1 MDVSCLLRAITL
13 APGVS
18 GWEDPVRDEIEKVF
32 RDAVPDASLEVDE
45 LGNLYVKVGERPR
58 AALIA
63 HMDEI
68 GFAVRSITE
77 GGLIYLEPVGGWDDR
92 VLLGER
98 VVIYGSGE
106 ELEGLDWRDRAVVGV
121 VGSKPIHYLRPEERD
136 KAPKVQDL
144 FVDLGLSNRSEVEKL
159 VRVGDLAHLYKDFT
173 PIPRSGSMAVASRGF
188 DDRAGCAAVILASK
202 ILAEMGVE
210 HYAVFTVQEEVG
222 ARGATVAGYK
232 LHQEGVRLAV
242 AIDVTHAG
250 GYPGLE
256 EKDCPIK
263 LGRGSVI
270 SRGPPIPS
278 SLSAAF
284 EDEARKRRVPYQLG
298 PEAGKTRTDLDVLQL
313 ARTGLRAMLISIPLK
328 YMHTTVEVVDLRDVE
343 SAAKVMA
350 YGVERALKS

>member
-1 MDVSCLLRAITL
+1 MVVYGLLRAITL

-18 GWEDPVRDEIEKVF
+18 GWEDPVRNEIEKVF
-32 RDAVPDASLEVDE
+32 RDAVPDASPDVDE

-58 AALIA
+58 VALIA

-68 GFAVRSITE
+68 GFAVKSITE

-136 KAPKVQDL
+136 KAPKIQDL
-144 FVDLGLSNRSEVEKL
+144 FVDLGLSSRSEVEKL
-159 VRVGDLAHLYKDFT
+159 VRIGDLAHLYKDFT
-173 PIPRSGSMAVASRGF
+173 PIPRSGSTTVASRSF
-188 DDRAGCAAVILASK
+188 DDRAGCVAVILASK

-263 LGRGSVI
+263 LGQGSVI

-278 SLSAAF
+278 SLSATF
-284 EDEARKRRVPYQLG
+284 EDEAKRRRVPYQLG

-328 YMHTTVEVVDLRDVE
+328 YMHTTVEAVDLRDVE